1 MSDWL
6 SADRNTHVKIVS
18 VALLASS
25 IFVAVGLAAQ
35 GGGAEKAPYRND
47 RSEILSAYVPRQ

>member
-1 MSDWL
+1 MSDWMPN
-6 SADRNTHVKIVS
+6 DRKTQVKIVS

-35 GGGAEKAPYRND
+35 GDSAEKAPYRND
-47 RSEILSAYVPRQ
+47 RSEILSAYLPR

>member
-6 SADRNTHVKIVS
+6 SADCSTHVKIVS

-35 GGGAEKAPYRND
+35 GESAEKIPYRND
-47 RSEILSAYVPRQ
+47 SDVLLSANLPRQ

>member
-1 MSDWL
+1 MSDWTP
-6 SADRNTHVKIVS
+6 SDRRTHVKIVS

-35 GGGAEKAPYRND
+35 GESAEKAPHPND
-47 RSEILSAYVPRQ
+47 RSAILSAHLPR

>member
-1 MSDWL
+1 MSDWMPN
-6 SADRNTHVKIVS
+6 DCKTHVKIVS

-35 GGGAEKAPYRND
+35 GDSAEKAPYRND
-47 RSEILSAYVPRQ
+47 RSETLSAYLPR